1 MSAEAAS
8 TALSMIARILAGS
21 ASYLALLNMISNCSA
36 FWW

>member
-8 TALSMIARILAGS
+8 TAFSTIALIFAGS
-21 ASYLALLNMISNCSA
+21 ASYFVLLNVISNCSA